1 MKIIAASLLIAVS
14 LSACV
19 PGDTSPLTMSGIR
32 THTGAGETYCGPKR
46 WMECDQSKV
55 PSQANGGGE

>member
-1 MKIIAASLLIAVS
+1 MKIIAASILIAIG

-19 PGDTSPLTMSGIR
+19 PGDTSSLTMSGLR
-32 THTGAGETYCGPKR
+32 THSGANGDRCDSRR
-46 WMECDQSKV
+46 WVECDGSKV